1 MNRKNVD
8 MSFSKYLTGLV
19 IGIALT
25 ACGGGGGSASISG
38 AMPAASAPAVTAIP
52 ANVEVLTSAN
62 ILPST
67 SGSSVEITAFVKNA
81 ANVALPGQT
90 ITFSASSGTLQSSS
104 AVTDSSGAVIAK
116 LSAGSDKSIRDI
128 NVTATAGTVAGNVIV
143 PVTGTRISIAG
154 SGSLQ
159 AGSPTTQYA
168 VRAVDSS
175 GVAIGGAKISVSSTL
190 GNGLNVSSLTTDPTG
205 NATFLYTPNIAG
217 SDILS
222 VSGLGTT
229 ANMTVVV
236 NAIDFLVLSPASNIS
251 IPIGTSQSIRVR
263 YKLSGMGVSGQTVAF
278 STTRGSFAL
287 SKSTTDVNGE
297 ASVNLSSSTAGPA
310 VVVAQISGVGSVNLP
325 VQFVAT
331 TPANIVI
338 QANPGS
344 VLPNTAG
351 TTANQST
358 IEAIVR
364 DANGNLV
371 ANRQV
376 NFTALQDLSNGSIS
390 PGIAITDIN
399 GRAQVQ
405 FIPGASSTADNGV
418 VIQAEVAS
426 TSINA
431 KTSLTVNGKALFI
444 TLAFGNTIGSVNETT
459 YSKDFSVYITDANG
473 VAVGNQLISLSVI
486 PVEYRKGTLNKICTT
501 TTTTT
506 TTSSGATSIS
516 TTCDDIW
523 KYASLPTICAN
534 EDLNF
539 NGILDAGEDINQN
552 LQLTP
557 GNVAVAAPG
566 NVTTDAAGRAGFAV
580 QYGEQFAPW
589 AKVRITARASVAGT
603 ESRKSILY
611 DLVGSAADFAGAT
624 PPAGVTSPFGSSTS
638 CTNSN

>member
-1 MNRKNVD
+1 MTVTLRFL
-8 MSFSKYLTGLV
+8 SYLTTLIMV
-19 IGIALT
+19 VFFT
-25 ACGGGGGSASISG
+25 ACGGGGGSASVAG
-38 AMPAASAPAVTAIP
+38 AMPAASAPVVTAIP
-52 ANVEVLTSAN
+52 DNVEVLTSAN

-67 SGSSVEITAFVKNA
+67 SGSSVEITAFVKNS
-81 ANVALPGQT
+81 ANVALLGQT

-104 AVTDSSGAVIAK
+104 AITDSSGAVTAK
-116 LSAGSDKSIRDI
+116 LTAGSDKSIRDI
-128 NVTATAGTVAGNVIV
+128 KVTVTAGSASGDVIV
-143 PVTGTRISIAG
+143 PVAGTRISIAG

-159 AGSPTTQYA
+159 VGSPTTQYA

-175 GVAIGGAKISVSSTL
+175 GTPIGGSKITVSSTL
-190 GNGLNVSSLTTDPTG
+190 GNVLNVSSLTTDSTG

-217 SDILS
+217 SDILAI
-222 VSGLGTT
+222 SGLGTT
-229 ANMTVVV
+229 EKITVVV
-236 NAIDFLVLSPASNIS
+236 NAIDFLVLSPTSNTS
-251 IPIGTSQSIRVR
+251 IPIGTSQSIRVK
-263 YKLSGMGVSGQTVAF
+263 YKLSGIGIAGKAVAF
-278 STTRGSFAL
+278 STTRGIFAV
-287 SKSTTDVNGE
+287 STSTTDANGE

-325 VQFVAT
+325 VQFVAI
-331 TPANIVI
+331 TPDNIVI

-364 DANGNLV
+364 DKNGNLV

-444 TLAFGNTIGSVNETT
+444 TLAFGNTIGSVDETT
-459 YSKDFSVYITDANG
+459 YSKMFSVYVTDANG

-486 PVEYRKGTLNKICTT
+486 PTEYRKGTLSRKCTT
-501 TTTTT
+501 TSVTN
-506 TTSSGATSIS
+506 SDGLPTSIN
-516 TTCDDIW
+516 TCDGPW
-523 KYASLPTICAN
+523 NPPSTPTLCAN
-534 EDLNF
+534 EDLNL
-539 NGILDAGEDINQN
+539 NGILDASEDTDGNK
-552 LQLTP
+552 QLTP
-557 GNVAVAAPG
+557 GNIAVAAPG
-566 NVTTDAAGRAGFAV
+566 NLVTDTFGRASFAV

-589 AKVRITARASVAGT
+589 VKVAITARASVAGT
-603 ESRKSILY
+603 ESRQTILY
-611 DLVGSAADFAGAT
+611 DLVGSVSDFTAET
-624 PPAGVTSPFGSSTS
+624 PPAGVKSPFGSSAS
-638 CTNSN
+638 CTDSI

>member
-1 MNRKNVD
+1 
-8 MSFSKYLTGLV
+8 MSFSKYLTGLA
-19 IGIALT
+19 IAIALT
-25 ACGGGGGSASISG
+25 ACGGGGGSASIASPT
-38 AMPAASAPAVTAIP
+38 AAASASAVAAIP

-67 SGSSVEITAFVKNA
+67 SGASVEITAFVKNA

-104 AVTDSSGAVIAK
+104 AVTDSSGAVTAK
-116 LSAGSDKSIRDI
+116 LTAGSDKSIRDI
-128 NVTATAGTVAGNVIV
+128 KVIVTAGAASGNIIV

-159 AGSPTTQYA
+159 AGSPTAQYA

-175 GVAIGGAKISVSSTL
+175 GGAIGGSKIAVSSAL
-190 GNGLNVSSLTTDPTG
+190 GNGLNVSSLTTDATG

-217 SDILS
+217 SDTLS
-222 VSGLGTT
+222 ISGLGTT
-229 ANMTVVV
+229 EKITVVV
-236 NAIDFLVLSPASNIS
+236 NAIDFLALSPASNTS

-263 YKLSGMGVSGQTVAF
+263 YKLSGVGVAGQAVAF
-278 STTRGSFAL
+278 STTRGVFAL
-287 SKSTTDVNGE
+287 SASTTDANGE

-338 QANPGS
+338 EANPGS
-344 VLPNTAG
+344 VLPNAAG
-351 TTANQST
+351 TTDNQST

-390 PGIAITDIN
+390 PGIAITNIN

-444 TLAFGNTIGSVNETT
+444 TIGFGNTIGNVNETT
-459 YSKDFSVYITDANG
+459 YSKNFSVYVTDANG
-473 VAVGNQLISLSVI
+473 VAVGNQMISLSVI
-486 PVEYRKGTLNKICTT
+486 PTEYKKGQLALVCLSNGSAKCTKNWVY
-501 TTTTT
+501 
-506 TTSSGATSIS
+506 SST
-516 TTCDDIW
+516 
-523 KYASLPTICAN
+523 PTVCAN
-534 EDLNF
+534 EDINF
-539 NGILDAGEDINQN
+539 NGILDASLFEDTNGN
-552 LQLTP
+552 GQLTP
-557 GNVAVAAPG
+557 GNIAVAVPG
-566 NVTTDAAGRAGFAV
+566 NVVTDTAGRATFAV

-589 AKVRITARASVAGT
+589 VKVNITARASVAGT

-611 DLVGSAADFAGAT
+611 DLVGSTTDFVET
-624 PPAGVTSPFGSSTS
+624 DMQPAGLTSPFGSSTS